1 MKHLIKATL
10 GIVLALGLWQAPADA
25 NLLALEKKEQVPNNL
40 ASVSQSNPI
49 PQTASSDISYN
60 KKVASNKIS
69 LRFENL
75 SLIYVLQNIQQET
88 GVLFSIDPE
97 MKTIPLSA
105 TIQADNWETAI
116 KKLFKGFSRVEIWTG
131 NLKTSRIWF
140 VSGRRTQPKG
150 FLQPKRVK
158 RPHPSPNY

>member
-1 MKHLIKATL
+1 MKHLINAKL
-10 GIVLALGLWQAPADA
+10 GVMLAIGLWQVSAYA
-25 NLLALEKKEQVPNNL
+25 NLLDPKKKEQVPKNL
-40 ASVSQSNPI
+40 APVSQIYSV
-49 PQTASSDISYN
+49 PQPALSEISYN
-60 KKVASNKIS
+60 KKLASKKIS

-88 GVLFSIDPE
+88 GVLFSIDPA
-97 MKTIPLSA
+97 MQTIPFSA

-140 VSGRRTQPKG
+140 VSGRRTQPKR
-150 FLQPKRVK
+150 FLQTKRVTL
-158 RPHPSPNY
+158 P